1 MAFFF
6 VVPLGIVLV
15 AIYIFKKSADEM
27 AYLAATISLVAL
39 ILSLIIAPW
48 QLQVSLLLLVL
59 LITSKRLLLF
69 FEPRSES
76 EPDKTA
82 KLIYRGVNYE
92 HSSGNLEV
100 TEGEIA
106 GKYRGQIWK
115 SCNVEKTPEIQPNF
129 ELKYRGMSVNCQ
141 KPVTPLVEESVVG
154 EDLKTSSAPIHAV
167 QP

>member
-1 MAFFF
+1 M
-6 VVPLGIVLV
+6 
-15 AIYIFKKSADEM
+15 
-27 AYLAATISLVAL
+27 
-39 ILSLIIAPW
+39 SLIIAPW

-59 LITSKRLLLF
+59 LITSKRLSLF

-100 TEGEIA
+100 TEGAIA

-141 KPVTPLVEESVVG
+141 KPVTPLVEESVVS